1 MPDFSSIYFLWPL
14 MLWAC
19 ALVPALALVYV
30 LKTKK
35 RPPIL
40 LGLGLLLLCI
50 ALARPQTVLMTP
62 VRDATVM
69 LVMDTSGSMRAKDLQ
84 PSRIEAAQKAAQ
96 QFIEDKP
103 RSLRVGLV
111 TVAGTAALAQAPTDD
126 RDVLLKAID
135 YLPLQYGSALGTGI
149 LVSLEALLPGAG
161 IDAQK
166 IINESDVAG
175 GAKNSANSGQSLD
188 EKKTAGNT
196 AKPSTSQ
203 GRQMAI
209 VLMSDGQSNMGPELK
224 QMADLAAQHQVKIYT
239 VGIGTTEG
247 DVVQMQGRSM
257 RVKLEDEAL
266 KKVSAITQGDYF
278 KADSAQAL
286 KSVYDKLG
294 HRLRFEKQAMSE
306 VSAHVSILGLLLGL
320 GQRPSAALSGWEKS
334 SKVCIRAWVWA
345 SVGMPPMAP
354 APVTDNAAA
363 ALAKT
368 MALDKDS
375 PRAKA
380 AAKVPVKVSPAP
392 MLSTTAMV

>member
-1 MPDFSSIYFLWPL
+1 M
-14 MLWAC
+14 MLWAS

-35 RPPIL
+35 RPPIV

-50 ALARPQTVLMTP
+50 SLARPQTVLMTP

-84 PSRIEAAQKAAQ
+84 PSRIEVAQKAAQ

-103 RSLRVGLV
+103 RRLRVGLV
-111 TVAGTAALAQAPTDD
+111 TVGGTAALAQAPTED

-166 IINESDVAG
+166 IINESAESG
-175 GAKNSANSGQSLD
+175 AAKNQANSGQSLD
-188 EKKTAGNT
+188 DRKTAANT
-196 AKPSTSQ
+196 ASPSTGQ

-209 VLMSDGQSNMGPELK
+209 VLMSDGQNNMGPELK
-224 QMADLAAQHQVKIYT
+224 QMADLAATHQVKIYT

-266 KKVSAITQGDYF
+266 KKVSVITQGEYF

-286 KSVYDKLG
+286 KSIYNQLG
-294 HRLRFEKQAMSE
+294 HRLRFEKRAMSE
-306 VSAHVSILGLLLGL
+306 VTAHVSILGLLLVL
-320 GQRPSAALSGWEKS
+320 
-334 SKVCIRAWVWA
+334 A
-345 SVGMPPMAP
+345 SVARNFVRMG
-354 APVTDNAAA
+354 
-363 ALAKT
+363 KII
-368 MALDKDS
+368 
-375 PRAKA
+375 
-380 AAKVPVKVSPAP
+380 
-392 MLSTTAMV
+392 

>member
-1 MPDFSSIYFLWPL
+1 MPDLSSIYFLWPM
-14 MLWAC
+14 MLWAS

-35 RPPIL
+35 RPPIV

-50 ALARPQTVLMTP
+50 SLARPQTVLMTP

-84 PSRIEAAQKAAQ
+84 PSRIEVAQKAAQ

-103 RSLRVGLV
+103 RRLRVGLV
-111 TVAGTAALAQAPTDD
+111 TVGGTAALAQAPTED

-166 IINESDVAG
+166 IINESAESG
-175 GAKNSANSGQSLD
+175 AAKNQANSGQSLD
-188 EKKTAGNT
+188 DRKTAANT
-196 AKPSTSQ
+196 ASPSTGQ

-209 VLMSDGQSNMGPELK
+209 VLMSDGQNNMGPELK
-224 QMADLAAQHQVKIYT
+224 QMADLAATHQVKIYT

-266 KKVSAITQGDYF
+266 KKVSVITQGEYF

-286 KSVYDKLG
+286 KSIYNQLG
-294 HRLRFEKQAMSE
+294 HRLRFEKRAMSE
-306 VSAHVSILGLLLGL
+306 VTAHVSILGLLLVL
-320 GQRPSAALSGWEKS
+320 
-334 SKVCIRAWVWA
+334 A
-345 SVGMPPMAP
+345 SVARNFVRMG
-354 APVTDNAAA
+354 
-363 ALAKT
+363 KII
-368 MALDKDS
+368 
-375 PRAKA
+375 
-380 AAKVPVKVSPAP
+380 
-392 MLSTTAMV
+392 